1 MKFAEYYKL
10 TKPGIIR
17 GNILTAAGGFFLASK
32 GHPNL
37 LLLLS
42 MVIGTSFVIASACV
56 FNNYIDR
63 DIDASMERTK
73 DRALVNGRIS
83 SRNALTFAAVLGL
96 LGLLVLALYTNPTTV
111 IVGIIGFISYV
122 FIYTYTKRTTVH
134 GTLLGTISGS
144 TPIVAGYVSV
154 TNHFD
159 LGAALL
165 FLILVFW
172 QMPHFFGIAIYRF
185 DDYAA
190 AKIPVLPVVKGIARA
205 KLQIMVYIF
214 GFIASTTLLTVFGF
228 TGVTFAIVMAILGL
242 CWFWRGF
249 KDYKTTKN
257 DAKWGKKMFLF
268 SLIVILSLS
277 VMLSID
283 SFLP

>member
-1 MKFAEYYKL
+1 
-10 TKPGIIR
+10 
-17 GNILTAAGGFFLASK
+17 
-32 GHPNL
+32 
-37 LLLLS
+37 
-42 MVIGTSFVIASACV
+42 
-56 FNNYIDR
+56 
-63 DIDASMERTK
+63 
-73 DRALVNGRIS
+73 
-83 SRNALTFAAVLGL
+83 
-96 LGLLVLALYTNPTTV
+96 
-111 IVGIIGFISYV
+111 
-122 FIYTYTKRTTVH
+122 
-134 GTLLGTISGS
+134 
-144 TPIVAGYVSV
+144 
-154 TNHFD
+154 
-159 LGAALL
+159 
-165 FLILVFW
+165 
-172 QMPHFFGIAIYRF
+172 
-185 DDYAA
+185 
-190 AKIPVLPVVKGIARA
+190 VKGIARA